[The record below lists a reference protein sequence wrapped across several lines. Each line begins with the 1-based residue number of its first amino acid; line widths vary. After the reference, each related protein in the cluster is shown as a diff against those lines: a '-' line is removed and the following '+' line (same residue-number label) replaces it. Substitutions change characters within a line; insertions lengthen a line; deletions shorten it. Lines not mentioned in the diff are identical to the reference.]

1 MKKGLLTLV
10 DVEEGL
16 TQLTGENGLRQVSEI
31 LFHHVGHVERGVAL
45 VGNAAGVRLHQVAQV
60 LDTGLHPRLP
70 EKAHLTGRGQA
81 WIVAPPGCD
90 LTPVRA
96 HLVQTLVPQVDQS
109 SEDAG
114 RQRLACLLEA
124 DEQRDPKDPPA
135 FHLHQFGL
143 PQQFRNSP
151 ADDIR

>member
-1 MKKGLLTLV
+1 MV

-31 LFHHVGHVERGVAL
+31 LFHHVGDVERRVAL
-45 VGNAAGVRLHQVAQV
+45 VGNATRVRLHQVAQV
-60 LDTGLHPRLP
+60 LDTRLHPRLP
-70 EKAHLTGRGQA
+70 EETHLRERTRF
-81 WIVAPPGCD
+81 VFLFCPSSCD
-90 LTPVRA
+90 LPPVRS

-124 DEQRDPKDPPA
+124 DEQGDPKDPPA

-143 PQQFRNSP
+143 PQQFGNSP
-151 ADDIR
+151 ADDIH